1 MFVCGCC
8 SPPVVEKR
16 FRVAPPAVGGIG
28 SLESSESKSCSL
40 SLPSGSGNGTSHE
53 SSAIIINSTCIL
65 YFDSRQRAVSDDL

>member
-53 SSAIIINSTCIL
+53 SSAIINSTCIL